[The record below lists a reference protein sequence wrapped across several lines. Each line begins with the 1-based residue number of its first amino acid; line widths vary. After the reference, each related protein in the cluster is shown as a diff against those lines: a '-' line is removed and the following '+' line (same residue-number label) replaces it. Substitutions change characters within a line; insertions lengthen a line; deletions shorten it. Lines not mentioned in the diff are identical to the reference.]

1 MQKRVVITGLGVVAP
16 NGVGL
21 DAFTHAIKNGI
32 SGIKYDPELKRL
44 QFSCQIAG
52 KPEISTELALQYFSE
67 LELRNFNSTGILY
80 GVVAGIDAWKDAGLP
95 MEVNEEPDWDSG
107 TIFGTGTSGID
118 KFRESIYKI
127 DDFQTRRLGSTAVA
141 QTMNSGV
148 SAYLGGKLGLGNQVT
163 TNSSACTTGTES
175 ILMAYERIKSGQAKR
190 ILAGSTSDSGPYIWG
205 GFDAMKVC
213 TFKHNEKPEQ
223 GSRPMSAG
231 ASGFVPGSGAGALVL
246 EDLESALARGAKIYA
261 EVLGG
266 NVNSGGQR
274 GLGSMTAPNPTAVQ
288 KCIKNAIE
296 NAGISAN
303 DIDTINGHL
312 TATSKDSLEIQNWSE
327 ALGRNGKDFPYIN
340 SLKSMVGHCLSGAG
354 SIESVASVLQL
365 YEGFVFPNINCED
378 LNPEITALI
387 DESRIP
393 RQLIEKELN
402 IVAKASFGFGDVNG
416 CVILKRYKSHSQ
428 HFSKEREPN

>member
-1 MQKRVVITGLGVVAP
+1 MKRVVITGLGVVAP

-21 DAFTHAIKNGI
+21 DAFTNAIKNGI
-32 SGIKYDPELKRL
+32 SGIKHDAELERL
-44 QFSCQIAG
+44 QFSCQISG
-52 KPEISTELALQYFSE
+52 KPEISTDLSLNYFTE

-80 GVVAGIDAWKDAGLP
+80 GVIAGIDAWKDAGLS
-95 MEVNEEPDWDSG
+95 MEIHENPDWDSG

-213 TFKHNEKPEQ
+213 TFKHNKEPEK
-223 GSRPMSAG
+223 GSRPMSAS
-231 ASGFVPGSGAGALVL
+231 ATGFVPGSGSGAFVI
-246 EDLESALARGAKIYA
+246 EDLETALARSARIYC
-261 EVLGG
+261 EILGG
-266 NVNSGGQR
+266 NINSGGQR
-274 GLGSMTAPNPTAVQ
+274 GLGTMTAPNPIAVQ
-288 KCIKNAIE
+288 KCIKDAIA

-303 DIDTINGHL
+303 EIDAINGHL
-312 TATSKDSLEIQNWSE
+312 TATSKDALEIENWTK
-327 ALGRNGKDFPYIN
+327 ALNRSGEYFPFIN
-340 SLKSMVGHCLSGAG
+340 SLKSMVGHCLSAAG
-354 SIESVASVLQL
+354 SIESVAAVLQIHQN
-365 YEGFVFPNINCED
+365 FIFPNINCEN
-378 LNPEITALI
+378 LNLDIIKLI
-387 DESRIP
+387 DADKMP
-393 RQLIEKELN
+393 QKMIERTVN

-416 CVILKRYKSHSQ
+416 CVIFKKYL
-428 HFSKEREPN
+428 

>member
-1 MQKRVVITGLGVVAP
+1 MNKRVVITGLGVVAP

-32 SGIKYDPELKRL
+32 SGIKHDAELERL

-52 KPEISTELALQYFSE
+52 KPDISTELSLNYFSE
-67 LELRNFNSTGILY
+67 LELRNFNSSGILY
-80 GVVAGIDAWKDAGLP
+80 GVIAGIDAWKDAGLS
-95 MEVNEEPDWDSG
+95 MEIKEEPDWDSG

-148 SAYLGGKLGLGNQVT
+148 SAYLGGKLGLGNQVS

-175 ILMAYERIKSGQAKR
+175 ILMAFERIKSGQAKR

-213 TFKHNEKPEQ
+213 TFKHNEYPEQ
-223 GSRPMSAG
+223 GSRPLSET

-246 EDLESALARGAKIYA
+246 EDLETALARGARIYA

-266 NVNSGGQR
+266 NINSGGQR
-274 GLGSMTAPNPTAVQ
+274 GQGTMTAPNSTAVQ
-288 KCIKNAIE
+288 KCITKALE
-296 NAGISAN
+296 NSGIHAN
-303 DIDTINGHL
+303 QIDAINGHL
-312 TATSKDSLEIQNWSE
+312 TATSKDSLEISNWSQ
-327 ALGRNGKDFPYIN
+327 ALDRKGIDFPYIN
-340 SLKSMVGHCLSGAG
+340 SLKSMVGHCLSAAG
-354 SIESVASVLQL
+354 SIESVATILQL
-365 YEGFVFPNINCED
+365 YHGFVFPNMNCED
-378 LNPEITALI
+378 LHPEISSLI
-387 DESRIP
+387 DPSRIP
-393 RQLIEKELN
+393 QQLIEKELT
-402 IVAKASFGFGDVNG
+402 IIAKASFGFGDVNG
-416 CVILKRYKSHSQ
+416 CVIFKKY
-428 HFSKEREPN
+428 